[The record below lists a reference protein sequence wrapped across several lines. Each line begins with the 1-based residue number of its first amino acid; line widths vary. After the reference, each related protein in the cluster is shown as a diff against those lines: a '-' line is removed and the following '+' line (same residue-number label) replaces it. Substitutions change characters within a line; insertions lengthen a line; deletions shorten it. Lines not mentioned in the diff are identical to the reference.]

1 MAKKE
6 TLVEDDIIDLTEL
19 IESGNQG
26 DKRVASA
33 YEKAAAAGQEA
44 ASDFE
49 TVLGETQK
57 PDRKVDPDEVLD
69 MSGMGG
75 IDNLLDSLDIPPQ
88 PAAAPKKAAASD
100 DLDDVLDDLLAG
112 ESGHKDDAD
121 DLLIGAP
128 DAKAA
133 ASADGDLDALL
144 GDLDA
149 EEPKPKP
156 EKKADETISELDADL
171 DDILSSFDEPTLLEP
186 PAPPEK
192 KPAAAPVVE
201 EAAGP
206 DNSQAPQPEAV
217 PEPEPEP
224 APEPAPEPQPGSEP
238 DAQELLQPEVD
249 TEPAVVA
256 DDQSDG
262 LDADLAAGLDASP
275 NADLKDDLGGDLGGD
290 LADDLD
296 SLFSEPEKPA
306 QAEAA
311 PEAPG
316 VQAVGMPLLDEAD
329 EVAKVVPDARV
340 EAQDAGQ
347 EKRVMEIPAKESGQN
362 VPAQMPALTPETIVG
377 LCRNLAND
385 GNVQQAMQGFSR
397 ELGEQSA
404 HVEDMGYQV
413 SQLGKRML
421 GCESKLSAA
430 RARIASL
437 EKALESTAALEDLLR
452 AGSPLHSGFMALIS
466 AAVANALQ
474 GFQLPDRGGELNE
487 RLQALEK
494 RLAAYDERVLRIEG
508 RLERG
513 APQDDELVRLVAE
526 MDNLDVRMKLLESKL
541 AAISGDGQIEK
552 AAASAVAR
560 ILQEEIS
567 RLAQS

>member
-1 MAKKE
+1 MYTACGHAAHETYIEVRPVAKKE

-26 DKRVASA
+26 DRRVAAA
-33 YEKAAAAGQEA
+33 YEKAAAAGQDA
-44 ASDFE
+44 GSDFE

-57 PDRKVDPDEVLD
+57 PDHKVDPDEVLD

-88 PAAAPKKAAASD
+88 PAAASKKAAASD

-128 DAKAA
+128 GAKAA
-133 ASADGDLDALL
+133 ASAEGDLDALL

-149 EEPKPKP
+149 EESKPKP
-156 EKKADETISELDADL
+156 AKKADETISELDADL
-171 DDILSSFDEPTLLEP
+171 DDILSSFDEPALLEP

-192 KPAAAPVVE
+192 KPVAATVE
-201 EAAGP
+201 EAAVP
-206 DNSQAPQPEAV
+206 EPKPAPA
-217 PEPEPEP
+217 PEPEPG
-224 APEPAPEPQPGSEP
+224 PEPT
-238 DAQELLQPEVD
+238 AQELLQAEVE
-249 TEPAVVA
+249 TESGVAAVERN
-256 DDQSDG
+256 DDQNNG
-262 LDADLAAGLDASP
+262 FAAGLDASLASL
-275 NADLKDDLGGDLGGD
+275 NEDLKDDLGGD

-296 SLFSEPEKPA
+296 ALFSEPEKPA
-306 QAEAA
+306 QAEPE

-316 VQAVGMPLLDEAD
+316 AQAVGMPLPDAAD
-329 EVAKVVPDARV
+329 GVAEVVP
-340 EAQDAGQ
+340 EAQAAPDAGQ

-430 RARIASL
+430 RARIKKKK
-437 EKALESTAALEDLLR
+437 KALESTAALEDLLR
-452 AGSPLHSGFMALIS
+452 AGSQLHSGFMALIS

-474 GFQLPDRGGELNE
+474 GFQLPDRDGEFNE

-494 RLAAYDERVLRIEG
+494 RLGAYDERVLRIE
-508 RLERG
+508 
-513 APQDDELVRLVAE
+513 
-526 MDNLDVRMKLLESKL
+526 
-541 AAISGDGQIEK
+541 
-552 AAASAVAR
+552 
-560 ILQEEIS
+560 
-567 RLAQS
+567 